1 MESKYQT
8 TLDALLKA
16 KDMDTHGV
24 ISFRVGIIEI
34 GVTVLYFFEL
44 MPNHLIVFFKLIIYD
59 IDVVIDVIE
68 KNFVL
73 SLSLMYYSNP
83 Y

>member
-16 KDMDTHGV
+16 KDMGTHGV
-24 ISFRVGIIEI
+24 ISFRVGITEI

-44 MPNHLIVFFKLIIYD
+44 MPNHLIVFLKLIICD
-59 IDVVIDVIE
+59 IEAVIDVIE
-68 KNFVL
+68 KNFFI